1 MTFTER
7 CDDSVYRPVEIDV
20 RKVTGITK
28 LADARHQNTELDQYK
43 AYSSIVHDGREIL
56 LLESFESVIA
66 ALEAAQKCFIH
77 LSDGIYYVKLDCE
90 RKNIKYQVERTS
102 P

>member
-7 CDDSVYRPVEIDV
+7 CDDSVYRPVEVDV
-20 RKVTGITK
+20 RKVTAVTK

-56 LLESFESVIA
+56 LLDSFENVIA
-66 ALEAAQKCFIH
+66 ALEAAQKCFSY
-77 LSDGIYYVKLDCE
+77 LGDGIYYTKQQCE
-90 RKNIKYQVERTS
+90 RKNIRYQVR
-102 P
+102 